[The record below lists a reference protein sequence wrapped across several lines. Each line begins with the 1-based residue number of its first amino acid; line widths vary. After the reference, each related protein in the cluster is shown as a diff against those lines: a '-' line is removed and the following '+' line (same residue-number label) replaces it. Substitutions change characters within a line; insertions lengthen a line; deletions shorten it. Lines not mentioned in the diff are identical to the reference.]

1 MPSQKNEML
10 EFKQYMKSNT
20 VPYIIDTDLE
30 LLIRWMRK

>member
-20 VPYIIDTDLE
+20 VTYIIDTDLE

>member
-10 EFKQYMKSNT
+10 EFKQYMKSNI